1 MEYAELLKKARK
13 ELPSTIVSSRERFQM
28 PTVTGHVEGNKTIVT
43 NFVPICNI
51 FSREPEQ
58 LLKFLQKELAT
69 PAVIDG
75 QRLIFGRK
83 LNSNFINLKIAQFA
97 KNFVLCKECGKP
109 DTKLIKED
117 RFLFMR
123 CTACGARHS
132 VTAKI

>member
-1 MEYAELLKKARK
+1 MEYVELLKKARN
-13 ELPSTIVSSRERFQM
+13 ELPKTIVNTKERFEI

-43 NFVPICNI
+43 NFIAICNT
-51 FSREPEQ
+51 FGREPAQ
-58 LLKFLQKELAT
+58 LLKYLQKELAT
-69 PAVIDG
+69 PAQIDG

-83 LNSNFINLKIAQFA
+83 LNSNFINQRIEQFA

-117 RFLFMR
+117 RFLFLR
-123 CTACGARHS
+123 CSACGAKHS

>member
-1 MEYAELLKKARK
+1 MDYEESLKKARK
-13 ELPSTIVSSRERFQM
+13 ELPKTVSANKERFQI

-43 NFVPICNI
+43 NFIEICKI

-58 LLKFLQKELAT
+58 LLKYLQKELAT
-69 PAVIDG
+69 PAAIDG

-83 LNSNFINLKIAQFA
+83 LYSSFINQKIEQFA
-97 KNFVLCKECGKP
+97 KNFVLCRECGKP

-117 RFLFMR
+117 RFLFLK